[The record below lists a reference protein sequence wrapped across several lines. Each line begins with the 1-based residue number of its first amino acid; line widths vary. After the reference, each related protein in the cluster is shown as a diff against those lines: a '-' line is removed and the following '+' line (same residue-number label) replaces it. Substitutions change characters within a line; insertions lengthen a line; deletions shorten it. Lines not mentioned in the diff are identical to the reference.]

1 MSYLVYELF
10 KVTNDQ
16 STDGDHK
23 LMVLLVV
30 EILSSVLEHNELEK
44 YENKASSEL
53 RILSIQMLDV

>member
-1 MSYLVYELF
+1 
-10 KVTNDQ
+10 
-16 STDGDHK
+16 
-23 LMVLLVV
+23 MVLLVV